1 MKFRCYLKINKILF
15 SRINHNIILIF
26 SNGFSNTKVLVS
38 QQNKP
43 NTMKNFYLVV
53 TFFLLTLSGYAQ
65 KAIISGKVLDADD
78 KLPLP
83 GAMIQIVGDNKY
95 TVSDYNGR
103 FELLNIN
110 IGTYQVT
117 VKYIGYTPITHE
129 ITVEQ
134 GKNNVLD
141 FALKTSG
148 TELNEVVVGDIL
160 KGQAKALNQQKNSK
174 NIGNVIS
181 SDQVGRFPDANVGD
195 ALKRVPGITMQN
207 DQGEARNIIIRGLAP
222 SLNSVTL
229 NGDRIPSAEG
239 DNRNVQ
245 MDLIPSD
252 MISTIEVNKTLTSD
266 MDADAIGGSVN
277 LVTRATPNGERI
289 SATLAGGFMP
299 IREHATYT
307 AGLVYGNRFFDNK
320 LGAVFSGSYNNVN
333 YGSDDVENEWV
344 KDDFGNEFVQ
354 ASEIRKY
361 DVQRIRRSGSV
372 ALDYKFDENNTIFAN
387 AIYNW
392 RDDRE
397 NRFRTTYDDIEAIY
411 DGETITGFEGRV
423 KRQTKGGVD
432 SNRNKNRRLEDQ
444 RVQNYSLRGEHLIN
458 SKLDL
463 DWSANYAKA
472 REYRPGERYIEYRQK
487 GLEMSQ
493 DLSDLRFPLVT
504 TVGEAVDQFEFNSV
518 TENTDETSESEFGA
532 KVNIRFPFSIIAAEK
547 GRIRTGLRL
556 RMKEKER
563 NNNFFSYEPV
573 NGGMDLL
580 SEIPTSFYDG
590 KNFNPGSKYVPGT
603 FASASFLGSLDLNNS
618 ALFDKE
624 ADPAEFLAVNYNAK
638 ENIYAAY
645 VRWDQ
650 DFNDKLS
657 MVLGFRVENTHIDY
671 TGNRV
676 LDEEE
681 LESKINTTN
690 TYTNVLPSISF
701 QYNATKDLVLR
712 AAATTALA
720 RPNYYAL
727 APYVNNI
734 AADKEITAGNPDLD
748 VTYSY
753 NYDFMAENYFKSVG
767 LISGGV
773 FYKRLNDFIYNY
785 SDNQY
790 TDAKF
795 AADFPN
801 QANPIPAGEN
811 WSFVQSRNGDV
822 VDVYGFEVAFQR
834 QLDFLPG
841 KFLKGFGIYLNY
853 TYTKSKAKGIADEDG
868 NERNDISLPGT
879 TPHMFN
885 GSLSWEN
892 KRFSA
897 RISTNFT
904 SDYLD
909 ELGSES
915 YKDSYYDK
923 QFFLD
928 ANASYK
934 ITSHLRIFAEAN
946 NLTNQPLRYYQG
958 VEAHTKQAEF
968 YQARYNFG
976 LKFDL

>member
-1 MKFRCYLKINKILF
+1 
-15 SRINHNIILIF
+15 
-26 SNGFSNTKVLVS
+26 
-38 QQNKP
+38 
-43 NTMKNFYLVV
+43 MKNLYLTV
-53 TFFLLTLSGYAQ
+53 FLFLLALSGHAQ

-78 KLPLP
+78 KMPLA
-83 GAMIQIVGDNKY
+83 GAMIQIVGENKY
-95 TVSDYNGR
+95 TISDYNGR
-103 FELLNIN
+103 FELLNITP
-110 IGTYQVT
+110 GTYKVQL
-117 VKYIGYTPITHE
+117 KYIGYTGITHE
-129 ITVEQ
+129 VVVTE
-134 GKNNVLD
+134 GKNNVVD
-141 FALKTSG
+141 FIVKSAT
-148 TELNEVVVGDIL
+148 TELNEVVVGDNL
-160 KGQAKALNQQKNSK
+160 KGQAKALNQQKHNK

-195 ALKRVPGITMQN
+195 ALKRVPGVTMQN

-252 MISTIEVNKTLTSD
+252 MISTIEVSKTLTSD

-277 LVTRATPNGERI
+277 LITRPTPNGERI
-289 SATLAGGFMP
+289 SATIAGGYAP
-299 IREHATYT
+299 IRDKAIYT
-307 AGLVYGNRFFDNK
+307 AGLVYGNRFFNNK
-320 LGAVFSGSYNNVN
+320 FGAVISGSYNNVD
-333 YGSDDVENEWV
+333 YGSDNIENEWV

-361 DVQRIRRSGSV
+361 DVQRIRRSASF
-372 ALDYKFDENNTIFAN
+372 ALDYKFNENNTIFAN

-411 DGETITGFEGRV
+411 DDVDESKILGFEGRV
-423 KRQTKGGVD
+423 KRETKGGVD
-432 SNRNKNRRLEDQ
+432 NDRNKSRRLEDQ
-444 RVQNYSLRGEHLIN
+444 RVQNYSLRGEHLIS

-463 DWSANYAKA
+463 DWSANYSEA

-487 GLEMSQ
+487 GLDMTQ
-493 DLSDLRFPLVT
+493 DLSDTRFPLVT
-504 TVGEAVDQFEFNSV
+504 TTGEALDEFEFDSV
-518 TENTDETSESEFGA
+518 SENTDDTKESEFGA
-532 KVNIRFPFSIIAAEK
+532 KLNVRFPFTIIPTEK

-556 RMKEKER
+556 RMKEKSR
-563 NNNFFSYEPV
+563 DNNFYSYEPI
-573 NGGMDLL
+573 NDDMALL
-580 SEIPTSFYDG
+580 SGISTSYFDG
-590 KNFNPGSKYVPGT
+590 KDFNPGSKYVPGT
-603 FASASFLGSLDLNNS
+603 FASANFLGNLDLNNAS
-618 ALFDKE
+618 LFDKE
-624 ADPAEFLAVNYNAK
+624 SDPSEYLAVNYNAK

-681 LESKINTTN
+681 LESEINTTN
-690 TYTNVLPSISF
+690 SYTNVLPSITF

-734 AADKEITAGNPDLD
+734 ASDMEITAGNPDLD

-773 FYKRLNDFIYNY
+773 FYKKLHDFIYNY
-785 SDNQY
+785 SDSQY
-790 TDAKF
+790 TTEKF
-795 AADFPN
+795 AADFPT
-801 QANPIPAGEN
+801 QDNPIPAGEN
-811 WSFVQSRNGDV
+811 WTFVQPKNGDT
-822 VDVYGFEVAFQR
+822 VDVYGFEFAFQR
-834 QLDFLPG
+834 QLDFFES

-853 TYTKSKAKGIADEDG
+853 TYTKSEAKGIADEDG
-868 NERNDISLPGT
+868 NEREDISLPGT
-879 TPHMFN
+879 APHMFN

-897 RISTNFT
+897 RVSTNFT

-909 ELGSES
+909 ELGSEA
-915 YKDSYYDK
+915 YNDSYYDK
-923 QFFLD
+923 QFFVD
-928 ANASYK
+928 ANAAYK
-934 ITSHLRIFAEAN
+934 ITSHIRIFAEAT

-958 VEAHTKQAEF
+958 VESHTKQAEY
-968 YQARYNFG
+968 YQARYNLG
-976 LKFDL
+976 LKFDF

>member
-1 MKFRCYLKINKILF
+1 M
-15 SRINHNIILIF
+15 LIF
-26 SNGFSNTKVLVS
+26 FNGFSNTKVLVS

-43 NTMKNFYLVV
+43 NTMKKFYLVV

-411 DGETITGFEGRV
+411 DGENITGFEGRI

-432 SNRNKNRRLEDQ
+432 SDRNKNRRLEDQ

-472 REYRPGERYIEYRQK
+472 REYRPGERYIEYRQT

-504 TVGEAVDQFEFNSV
+504 PTGEAVDQFEFNSV

-563 NNNFFSYEPV
+563 NNVFYSYEPV

-580 SEIPTSFYDG
+580 SEVPTSFYDG

-690 TYTNVLPSISF
+690 AYTNVLPSISF

>member
-1 MKFRCYLKINKILF
+1 M
-15 SRINHNIILIF
+15 LIF

-43 NTMKNFYLVV
+43 NTMKKIYLVV

-110 IGTYQVT
+110 VGTYQVT
-117 VKYIGYTPITHE
+117 VKYIGYTPITNE

-411 DGETITGFEGRV
+411 DGETITGFEGRI

-432 SNRNKNRRLEDQ
+432 SSRNKNRRLEDQ

-472 REYRPGERYIEYRQK
+472 REYRPGERYIEYRQT

-504 TVGEAVDQFEFNSV
+504 PTGEAVDQFEFNSV

-690 TYTNVLPSISF
+690 AYTNVLPSISF

-727 APYVNNI
+727 APYLNNI

-748 VTYSY
+748 ATYSY

-801 QANPIPAGEN
+801 QENPIPAGEN
-811 WSFVQSRNGDV
+811 WSFVQSRNGDI

>member
-1 MKFRCYLKINKILF
+1 MKKIYLL
-15 SRINHNIILIF
+15 
-26 SNGFSNTKVLVS
+26 VL
-38 QQNKP
+38 
-43 NTMKNFYLVV
+43 
-53 TFFLLTLSGYAQ
+53 FLLTISGFAQ

-83 GAMIQIVGDNKY
+83 GAMIQIVGENKY
-95 TVSDYNGR
+95 TISDYNGR

-117 VKYIGYTPITHE
+117 VKYIGYTSVTHE
-129 ITVEQ
+129 IIVEQ
-134 GKNNVLD
+134 GKNNILD

-289 SATLAGGFMP
+289 SATVAGGYMP
-299 IREHATYT
+299 IRENATYT

-320 LGAVFSGSYNNVN
+320 LGAVFSGSYNNVD
-333 YGSDDVENEWV
+333 YGSDNVENEWV
-344 KDDFGNEFVQ
+344 KDEFGNEFLQ

-361 DVQRIRRSGSV
+361 DVQRIRRSGSI
-372 ALDYKFDENNTIFAN
+372 ALDYKFDENNSIFAN

-423 KRQTKGGVD
+423 KRETKGGID
-432 SNRNKNRRLEDQ
+432 NKRNKNTRLEDQ
-444 RVQNYSLRGEHLIN
+444 RVQNYSIRGEHLIH

-472 REYRPGERYIEYRQK
+472 REYRPGERYIEYRQE
-487 GLEMSQ
+487 GLEIVQ
-493 DLSDLRFPLVT
+493 DFSENKFPLVSS
-504 TVGEAVDQFEFNSV
+504 VGESLDQLEFDSAS
-518 TENTDETSESEFGA
+518 ENTDETSESEFGA
-532 KVNIRFPFSIIAAEK
+532 KVNIRFPFTVIPSQK

-563 NNNFFSYEPV
+563 NNIFYSYEPV

-580 SEIPTSFYDG
+580 SEVPTSFYDG
-590 KNFNPGSKYVPGT
+590 KNFNPGSKYIPGT
-603 FASASFLGSLDLNNS
+603 FASANFLGNLDLNNAS
-618 ALFDKE
+618 LFDKE
-624 ADPAEFLAVNYNAK
+624 SDPSEYLAVNYNAK

-645 VRWDQ
+645 IRWDQ

-657 MVLGFRVENTHIDY
+657 MVMGFRLESTHIDY

-681 LESKINTTN
+681 LESEINTN
-690 TYTNVLPSISF
+690 NSYTNLLPSISF
-701 QYNATKDLVLR
+701 QYNPTKDLVIR

-720 RPNYYAL
+720 RPDYYAL

-734 AADKEITAGNPDLD
+734 ASDMAITAGNPDLD

-753 NYDFMAENYFKSVG
+753 NYDLMVENYFKSVG

-773 FYKRLNDFIYNY
+773 FYKKLNDFIYNY

-795 AADFPN
+795 ASDFPN

-811 WSFVQSRNGDV
+811 WSFLQSRNGDT

-841 KFLKGFGIYLNY
+841 KFLKGFGVYLNY
-853 TYTKSKAKGIADEDG
+853 TYTKSEAKGIADEDG
-868 NERNDISLPGT
+868 NERNNISLPGT

-892 KRFSA
+892 NRFSA

-915 YKDSYYDK
+915 YNDSYYDK

-928 ANASYK
+928 ANASFK
-934 ITSHLRIFAEAN
+934 ITPKLRVFAEAN

-958 VEAHTKQAEF
+958 IESHTKQVEY

>member
-1 MKFRCYLKINKILF
+1 MR
-15 SRINHNIILIF
+15 
-26 SNGFSNTKVLVS
+26 
-38 QQNKP
+38 
-43 NTMKNFYLVV
+43 KNYLVV
-53 TFFLLTLSGYAQ
+53 FLFLLTLTTFAQ
-65 KAIISGKVLDADD
+65 KGVVSGKILDAAD
-78 KLPLP
+78 KFPLP
-83 GAMIQIVGDNKY
+83 GAMVRIAGQNKY
-95 TVSDYNGR
+95 TISDGNGR
-103 FELLNIN
+103 YEFLNVAAGSYEIE
-110 IGTYQVT
+110 IR
-117 VKYIGYTPITHE
+117 YIGYSP
-129 ITVEQ
+129 V
-134 GKNNVLD
+134 KNNVTVVAGKNTVVNFNLH
-141 FALKTSG
+141 TSG
-148 TELNEVVVGDIL
+148 TELNEVVVGDVL
-160 KGQAKALNQQKNSK
+160 KGQAKALSQQKHNK
-174 NIGNVIS
+174 NISNVIS
-181 SDQVGRFPDANVGD
+181 SDQVGRFPDANIGD
-195 ALKRVPGITMQN
+195 ALKRVPGVTMQN

-277 LVTRATPNGERI
+277 LITRATPNGERI
-289 SATLAGGFMP
+289 SATVAGGYLP
-299 IREHATYT
+299 IREKASYT
-307 AGLVYGNRFFDNK
+307 AGFVYGNRFFNDK
-320 LGAVFSGSYNNVN
+320 FGAVVSGSYNNVD
-333 YGSDDVENEWV
+333 YGSDNVENEWT
-344 KDDFGNEFVQ
+344 KDEFGNEFLQ
-354 ASEIRKY
+354 AAEIRKY
-361 DVQRIRRSGSV
+361 DVQRIRRSASV
-372 ALDYKFDENNTIFAN
+372 ALDYKFDANNTIFAN

-411 DGETITGFEGRV
+411 DGEDIIGFEGRV

-432 SNRNKNRRLEDQ
+432 NNRNKGRRLEDQ

-463 DWSANYAKA
+463 DWSANYSKA

-487 GLEMSQ
+487 GLDIFQ
-493 DLSDLRFPLVT
+493 DFSENKFPLVT
-504 TVGEAVDQFEFNSV
+504 SDGESLDKLKFDSV
-518 TENTDETSESEFGA
+518 TENTDDTSESEFGA
-532 KVNIRFPFSIIAAEK
+532 KVNIRIPFTIIPTEK
-547 GRIRTGLRL
+547 GRLRTGLRL
-556 RMKEKER
+556 RMKEKMR
-563 NNNFFSYEPV
+563 NNNFFTYESI
-573 NGGMDLL
+573 NDDMALL
-580 SEIPTSFYDG
+580 SDVPTSFFDG
-590 KNFNPGSKYVPGT
+590 KGFNPGDKYVPGT
-603 FASASFLGSLDLNNS
+603 FASANFLGNLDLNNPT
-618 ALFDKE
+618 LFDKE
-624 ADPAEFLAVNYNAK
+624 ADPAEYLAVNYKAK
-638 ENIYAAY
+638 EKIYAAY

-657 MVLGFRVENTHIDY
+657 MVLGFRSETTRIDY

-681 LESKINTTN
+681 LEGEISTKN
-690 TYTNVLPSISF
+690 TYTNVLPSISL
-701 QYNATKDLVLR
+701 QYNATDNLVLR

-734 AADKEITAGNPDLD
+734 ASDKEITAGNPDLD

-790 TDAKF
+790 TTAKF

-801 QANPIPAGEN
+801 QVNPIPTGEN
-811 WSFVQSRNGDV
+811 WSFVQSRNGKS
-822 VDVYGFEVAFQR
+822 VDVYGFEVALQR
-834 QLDFLPG
+834 RLDFLPG

-868 NERNDISLPGT
+868 NERDNVSLPGT
-879 TPHMFN
+879 APHMFN

-897 RISTNFT
+897 RVSTNFAA
-904 SDYLD
+904 DYLD
-909 ELGSES
+909 ELGADS
-915 YKDSYYDK
+915 YQDSYYDK

-928 ANASYK
+928 ANAAYK
-934 ITSHLRIFAEAN
+934 ITPNIRLFAEAN

-958 VEAHTKQAEF
+958 VASNTKQVEY
-968 YQARYNFG
+968 YQARFNFG
-976 LKFDL
+976 LKFDF

>member
-1 MKFRCYLKINKILF
+1 MK
-15 SRINHNIILIF
+15 
-26 SNGFSNTKVLVS
+26 
-38 QQNKP
+38 
-43 NTMKNFYLVV
+43 KNYLVV
-53 TFFLLTLSGYAQ
+53 LFFLLALAGYAQ
-65 KAIISGKVLDADD
+65 KGVISGKVLDVDD
-78 KLPLP
+78 KMPLP
-83 GAMIQIVGDNKY
+83 GAMLQLEGMNKY
-95 TVSDYNGR
+95 TISDYNGR
-103 FELLNIN
+103 YEFLNVQE
-110 IGTYQVT
+110 GSYTLKVS
-117 VKYIGYTPITHE
+117 YIGYTAGSATL
-129 ITVEQ
+129 TVTK
-134 GKNNVLD
+134 GGNTVYN
-141 FALKTSG
+141 FALKASG

-160 KGQAKALNQQKNSK
+160 KGQAKALSQQKHNK

-181 SDQVGRFPDANVGD
+181 SDQVGRFPDANIGD
-195 ALKRVPGITMQN
+195 ALKRVPGVTMQN

-277 LVTRATPNGERI
+277 LITRATPNGERI
-289 SATLAGGFMP
+289 SATVAGGYLP
-299 IREHATYT
+299 IREKASYT
-307 AGLVYGNRFFDNK
+307 AGLVYGNRFLNDKF
-320 LGAVFSGSYNNVN
+320 GAVISGSYNNVD
-333 YGSDDVENEWV
+333 YGSDNVENEWT
-344 KDDFGNEFVQ
+344 KDDFGNEFLQ

-361 DVQRIRRSGSV
+361 DVQRIRRSASI
-372 ALDYKFDENNTIFAN
+372 ALDYKFNENNTIFAN

-411 DGETITGFEGRV
+411 DGEDIIGFEGRV
-423 KRQTKGGVD
+423 KRETKGGVD
-432 SNRNKNRRLEDQ
+432 NNRNKSRRLEDQ
-444 RVQNYSLRGEHLIN
+444 RVQNYSIRGEHLIN

-472 REYRPGERYIEYRQK
+472 REYRPGERYIEYRQE
-487 GLEMSQ
+487 GLDIFQ
-493 DLSDLRFPLVT
+493 DFSENKFPLVT
-504 TVGEAVDQFEFNSV
+504 SSGEALDQLELDSAS
-518 TENTDETSESEFGA
+518 ENTDDTSESEFGA
-532 KVNIRFPFSIIAAEK
+532 KVNIRVPFTIIPSEK
-547 GRIRTGLRL
+547 GRLRTGLRL
-556 RMKEKER
+556 RLKEKMR
-563 NNNFFSYEPV
+563 NNIFYAYEPV
-573 NGGMDLL
+573 NDDMALL
-580 SEIPTSFYDG
+580 SDVPTSFFDG
-590 KNFNPGSKYVPGT
+590 KGFNPGDKYVPGT
-603 FASASFLGSLDLNNS
+603 FASANFLGNLDLNNAS
-618 ALFDKE
+618 LFDKE
-624 ADPAEFLAVNYNAK
+624 ADPAEYLAVNYNAK

-657 MVLGFRVENTHIDY
+657 MVLGFRSETTHIDY

-681 LESKINTTN
+681 LEGEITTTN
-690 TYTNVLPSISF
+690 TYTNLLPSISF
-701 QYNATKDLVLR
+701 QYNATKDLILR

-727 APYVNNI
+727 APFVNNI
-734 AADKEITAGNPDLD
+734 ASDMEITAGNPDLD

-790 TDAKF
+790 TTTKF

-801 QANPIPAGEN
+801 QSNPIPTGEN
-811 WSFVQSRNGDV
+811 WSFVQSRNGKS
-822 VDVYGFEVAFQR
+822 VDVYGFEVALQR
-834 QLDFLPG
+834 QLDFFES
-841 KFLKGFGIYLNY
+841 KFLRGFGVYLNY
-853 TYTKSKAKGIADEDG
+853 TYTKSEAKGISDEDG
-868 NERNDISLPGT
+868 NERKNISLPGT
-879 TPHMFN
+879 APHMFN

-897 RISTNFT
+897 RVSTNFAA
-904 SDYLD
+904 DYLD
-909 ELGSES
+909 ELGADD
-915 YKDSYYDK
+915 YQDSYYDK

-928 ANASYK
+928 ANAAYK
-934 ITSHLRIFAEAN
+934 ITPNIRLFAEAN

-958 VEAHTKQAEF
+958 VEANTKQVEY
-968 YQARYNFG
+968 YQARFNFG
-976 LKFDL
+976 LKFDF

>member
-1 MKFRCYLKINKILF
+1 MKKI
-15 SRINHNIILIF
+15 
-26 SNGFSNTKVLVS
+26 
-38 QQNKP
+38 
-43 NTMKNFYLVV
+43 YLVV
-53 TFFLLTLSGYAQ
+53 TFFLLAFSGYAQ
-65 KAIISGKVLDADD
+65 KAIISGKVLDVDD

-83 GAMIQIVGDNKY
+83 GAMIQIVGENKY

-110 IGTYQVT
+110 VGTYKVE
-117 VKYIGYTPITHE
+117 VKYIGYTAITHE

-160 KGQAKALNQQKNSK
+160 KGQAKALNQQKNNK

-195 ALKRVPGITMQN
+195 ALKRVPGVTMQN

-289 SATLAGGFMP
+289 SATLAGGYMP
-299 IREHATYT
+299 IRENATYT
-307 AGLVYGNRFFDNK
+307 AGFVYGNRFFDNK
-320 LGAVFSGSYNNVN
+320 LGAVFSGSYNNVD

-344 KDDFGNEFVQ
+344 KDEFGNEFVQ
-354 ASEIRKY
+354 ASEVRKY

-372 ALDYKFDENNTIFAN
+372 ALDYKFDENNTVFAN

-411 DGETITGFEGRV
+411 DGENITGFEGRV

-432 SNRNKNRRLEDQ
+432 NSRNKNRRLEDQ

-472 REYRPGERYIEYRQK
+472 REYRPGERYIEYRQT
-487 GLEMSQ
+487 GLEMTQ

-504 TVGEAVDQFEFNSV
+504 TTGEAVDQFEFDSV

-532 KVNIRFPFSIIAAEK
+532 KINIRFPFSIIPAEK

-563 NNNFFSYEPV
+563 NNNFFSYESV

-580 SEIPTSFYDG
+580 SDISTSSFDG
-590 KNFNPGSKYVPGT
+590 KDFNPGSKYVPGS

-624 ADPAEFLAVNYNAK
+624 ANPAEFLAVNYNAK

-690 TYTNVLPSISF
+690 AYTNVLPSISF

-795 AADFPN
+795 ANDFPN

-811 WSFVQSRNGDV
+811 WSFIQSRNGDT

-928 ANASYK
+928 ANASFK
-934 ITSHLRIFAEAN
+934 ITKHLRIFAEAN

-958 VEAHTKQAEF
+958 IEAHTKQAEF

>member
-1 MKFRCYLKINKILF
+1 MKKNYLL
-15 SRINHNIILIF
+15 
-26 SNGFSNTKVLVS
+26 VL
-38 QQNKP
+38 
-43 NTMKNFYLVV
+43 
-53 TFFLLTLSGYAQ
+53 FLLTISGFAQ

-83 GAMIQIVGDNKY
+83 GAMIQIVGENKY
-95 TVSDYNGR
+95 TISDYNGR

-117 VKYIGYTPITHE
+117 VKYIGYTSVTHE
-129 ITVEQ
+129 IIVEQ
-134 GKNNVLD
+134 GKNNIVD

-277 LVTRATPNGERI
+277 LITRATPNGERI
-289 SATLAGGFMP
+289 SATVAGGYMP
-299 IREHATYT
+299 IRENATYT

-320 LGAVFSGSYNNVN
+320 LGAVFSGSYNNVD
-333 YGSDDVENEWV
+333 YGSDNVENEWV
-344 KDDFGNEFVQ
+344 KDEFGNEFLQ

-361 DVQRIRRSGSV
+361 DVQRIRRSGSI
-372 ALDYKFDENNTIFAN
+372 ALDYKFDENNSIFAN

-423 KRQTKGGVD
+423 KRETKGGID
-432 SNRNKNRRLEDQ
+432 NKRNKNTRLEDQ
-444 RVQNYSLRGEHLIN
+444 RVQNYSIRGEHLIH

-472 REYRPGERYIEYRQK
+472 REYRPGERYIEYRQE
-487 GLEMSQ
+487 GLEIVQ
-493 DLSDLRFPLVT
+493 DFSENKFPLVSS
-504 TVGEAVDQFEFNSV
+504 VGESLDQLEFDSAS
-518 TENTDETSESEFGA
+518 ENTDETSESEFGA
-532 KVNIRFPFSIIAAEK
+532 KVNIRFPFTVIPSQK

-563 NNNFFSYEPV
+563 NNIFYSYEPV

-580 SEIPTSFYDG
+580 SEVPTSFYDG
-590 KNFNPGSKYVPGT
+590 KNFNPGSKYIPGT
-603 FASASFLGSLDLNNS
+603 FASANFLGNLDLNNAS
-618 ALFDKE
+618 LFDKE
-624 ADPAEFLAVNYNAK
+624 SDPSEYLAVNYNAK

-645 VRWDQ
+645 IRWDQ

-657 MVLGFRVENTHIDY
+657 MVMGFRLESTHIDY

-681 LESKINTTN
+681 LESEINTN
-690 TYTNVLPSISF
+690 NSYTNLLPSISF
-701 QYNATKDLVLR
+701 QYNPTKDLVIR

-720 RPNYYAL
+720 RPDYYAL

-734 AADKEITAGNPDLD
+734 ASDMAITAGNPDLD

-753 NYDFMAENYFKSVG
+753 NYDLMVENYFKSVG

-773 FYKRLNDFIYNY
+773 FYKKLNDFIYNY

-795 AADFPN
+795 ASDFPN

-811 WSFVQSRNGDV
+811 WSFLQSRNGDT

-841 KFLKGFGIYLNY
+841 KFLKGFGVYLNY
-853 TYTKSKAKGIADEDG
+853 TYTKSEAKGIADEDG
-868 NERNDISLPGT
+868 NERNNISLPGT

-892 KRFSA
+892 NRFSA

-915 YKDSYYDK
+915 YNDSYYDK

-928 ANASYK
+928 ANASFK
-934 ITSHLRIFAEAN
+934 ITPKLRVFAEAN

-958 VEAHTKQAEF
+958 IESHTKQVEY

>member
-1 MKFRCYLKINKILF
+1 M
-15 SRINHNIILIF
+15 IIF
-26 SNGFSNTKVLVS
+26 FDWFSNTKVLVS
-38 QQNKP
+38 QPKSNQKI
-43 NTMKNFYLVV
+43 MKKIYLLVL
-53 TFFLLTLSGYAQ
+53 FLLTISGFAQ

-83 GAMIQIVGDNKY
+83 GAMIQIVGENKY
-95 TVSDYNGR
+95 TISDYNGR

-117 VKYIGYTPITHE
+117 VKYIGYTSVTHE
-129 ITVEQ
+129 IIVEQ
-134 GKNNVLD
+134 GKNNIVD

-160 KGQAKALNQQKNSK
+160 KGQAKALNQQKNNK

-277 LVTRATPNGERI
+277 LLTRATPNGERI
-289 SATLAGGFMP
+289 SATVAGGYMP
-299 IREHATYT
+299 IRENATYT

-320 LGAVFSGSYNNVN
+320 LGAVFSGSYNNVD
-333 YGSDDVENEWV
+333 YGSDNVENEWV
-344 KDDFGNEFVQ
+344 KDEFGNEFLQ

-361 DVQRIRRSGSV
+361 DVQRIRRSGSI
-372 ALDYKFDENNTIFAN
+372 ALDYKFDENNSIFAN

-423 KRQTKGGVD
+423 KRETKGGID
-432 SNRNKNRRLEDQ
+432 NKRNKNTRLEDQ
-444 RVQNYSLRGEHLIN
+444 RVQNYSIRGEHLIH

-472 REYRPGERYIEYRQK
+472 REYRPGERYIEYRQE
-487 GLEMSQ
+487 GLEIVQ
-493 DLSDLRFPLVT
+493 DFSENKFPLVSS
-504 TVGEAVDQFEFNSV
+504 VGESLDQLEFDSAS
-518 TENTDETSESEFGA
+518 ENTDETSESEFGA
-532 KVNIRFPFSIIAAEK
+532 KVNIRFPFTVIPSQK

-563 NNNFFSYEPV
+563 NNIFYSYEPV

-580 SEIPTSFYDG
+580 SEVPTSFYDG
-590 KNFNPGSKYVPGT
+590 KNFNPGSKYIPGT
-603 FASASFLGSLDLNNS
+603 FASANFLGNLDLNNAS
-618 ALFDKE
+618 LFDKE
-624 ADPAEFLAVNYNAK
+624 SDPSEYLAVNYNAK

-645 VRWDQ
+645 IRWDQ

-657 MVLGFRVENTHIDY
+657 MVMGFRLESTHIDY

-681 LESKINTTN
+681 LESEINTN
-690 TYTNVLPSISF
+690 NSYTNLLPSISF
-701 QYNATKDLVLR
+701 QYNPTKDLVIR

-720 RPNYYAL
+720 RPDYYAL

-734 AADKEITAGNPDLD
+734 ASDMAITAGNPDLD

-753 NYDFMAENYFKSVG
+753 NYDLMVENYFKSVG

-773 FYKRLNDFIYNY
+773 FYKKLNDFIYNY

-795 AADFPN
+795 ASDFPN

-811 WSFVQSRNGDV
+811 WSFLQSRNGKT

-841 KFLKGFGIYLNY
+841 KFLKGFGVYLNY
-853 TYTKSKAKGIADEDG
+853 TYTKSEAKGIADEDG
-868 NERNDISLPGT
+868 NERNNISLPGT

-892 KRFSA
+892 NRFSA

-915 YKDSYYDK
+915 YNDSYYDK

-934 ITSHLRIFAEAN
+934 ITPKLRVFAEAN

-958 VEAHTKQAEF
+958 VESHTKQVEY
-968 YQARYNFG
+968 YQARYNLG

>member
-1 MKFRCYLKINKILF
+1 
-15 SRINHNIILIF
+15 
-26 SNGFSNTKVLVS
+26 
-38 QQNKP
+38 
-43 NTMKNFYLVV
+43 MKNFYVAAML
-53 TFFLLTLSGYAQ
+53 FLLTLTGYAQ

-83 GAMIQIVGDNKY
+83 GAMIQIVGENKY
-95 TVSDYNGR
+95 TISDYNGR

-110 IGTYQVT
+110 VGTYQVT
-117 VKYIGYTPITHE
+117 VKYIGYTSVTQE
-129 ITVEQ
+129 ISVEQ
-134 GKNNVLD
+134 GKNNVID
-141 FALKTSG
+141 FALKTTG

-160 KGQAKALNQQKNSK
+160 KGQAKALNQQKNNK

-289 SATLAGGFMP
+289 SATLAGGYLP
-299 IREHATYT
+299 IREKASYT
-307 AGLVYGNRFFDNK
+307 AGLVYGNRFLNNK
-320 LGAVFSGSYNNVN
+320 LGAVFSASYNNVD
-333 YGSDDVENEWV
+333 YGSDNIENEWV

-361 DVQRIRRSGSV
+361 DVQRIRRSGSI
-372 ALDYKFDENNTIFAN
+372 ALDYKFDENNSIFAN

-411 DGETITGFEGRV
+411 NGEEITGFEGRV
-423 KRQTKGGVD
+423 KRETKGGVD
-432 SNRNKNRRLEDQ
+432 NNRNKNRRLEDQ

-472 REYRPGERYIEYRQK
+472 REYRPGERYIEYRQE
-487 GLEMSQ
+487 GLGINQ
-493 DLSDLRFPLVT
+493 DFSENRFPLVT
-504 TVGEAVDQFEFNSV
+504 SVGESLDQLEFDSAS
-518 TENTDETSESEFGA
+518 ENTDETSESEFGA
-532 KVNIRFPFSIIAAEK
+532 KINIRFPFSIIAAEK

-563 NNNFFSYEPV
+563 NNTFFSYEPI
-573 NGGMDLL
+573 NDGMDLL
-580 SEIPTSFYDG
+580 SEVPTSYFDG

-603 FASASFLGSLDLNNS
+603 FASASFLGNLDLNNAS
-618 ALFDKE
+618 LFDKE
-624 ADPAEFLAVNYNAK
+624 SDPSEFLAVNYNAK

-645 VRWDQ
+645 IRWDQ

-657 MVLGFRVENTHIDY
+657 MVVGFRLENTHIDY

-681 LESKINTTN
+681 LESEINTTN
-690 TYTNVLPSISF
+690 SYTNLLPSISF

-712 AAATTALA
+712 MAATTALA

-734 AADKEITAGNPDLD
+734 ASDMAITAGNPNLD

-773 FYKRLNDFIYNY
+773 FYKRLHDFIYNY

-790 TDAKF
+790 TTEKF

-801 QANPIPAGEN
+801 QINPIPTGEN
-811 WSFVQSRNGDV
+811 WEFVQSRNGDN

-841 KFLKGFGIYLNY
+841 AFLKGFGIYLNY
-853 TYTKSKAKGIADEDG
+853 TYTKSEAKGIADEDG
-868 NERNDISLPGT
+868 NERNNISLPGT
-879 TPHMFN
+879 APHMFN

-915 YKDSYYDK
+915 YNDSFYDK

-934 ITSHLRIFAEAN
+934 ITPKLRFFAEAN

-958 VEAHTKQAEF
+958 VEDHTKQVEY

-976 LKFDL
+976 LKLDL

>member
-1 MKFRCYLKINKILF
+1 
-15 SRINHNIILIF
+15 
-26 SNGFSNTKVLVS
+26 
-38 QQNKP
+38 
-43 NTMKNFYLVV
+43 
-53 TFFLLTLSGYAQ
+53 
-65 KAIISGKVLDADD
+65 
-78 KLPLP
+78 
-83 GAMIQIVGDNKY
+83 
-95 TVSDYNGR
+95 
-103 FELLNIN
+103 
-110 IGTYQVT
+110 
-117 VKYIGYTPITHE
+117 
-129 ITVEQ
+129 
-134 GKNNVLD
+134 
-141 FALKTSG
+141 
-148 TELNEVVVGDIL
+148 
-160 KGQAKALNQQKNSK
+160 
-174 NIGNVIS
+174 
-181 SDQVGRFPDANVGD
+181 
-195 ALKRVPGITMQN
+195 
-207 DQGEARNIIIRGLAP
+207 
-222 SLNSVTL
+222 
-229 NGDRIPSAEG
+229 
-239 DNRNVQ
+239 
-245 MDLIPSD
+245 
-252 MISTIEVNKTLTSD
+252 
-266 MDADAIGGSVN
+266 
-277 LVTRATPNGERI
+277 
-289 SATLAGGFMP
+289 
-299 IREHATYT
+299 
-307 AGLVYGNRFFDNK
+307 
-320 LGAVFSGSYNNVN
+320 
-333 YGSDDVENEWV
+333 
-344 KDDFGNEFVQ
+344 
-354 ASEIRKY
+354 
-361 DVQRIRRSGSV
+361 
-372 ALDYKFDENNTIFAN
+372 
-387 AIYNW
+387 
-392 RDDRE
+392 
-397 NRFRTTYDDIEAIY
+397 
-411 DGETITGFEGRV
+411 
-423 KRQTKGGVD
+423 
-432 SNRNKNRRLEDQ
+432 
-444 RVQNYSLRGEHLIN
+444 VQNYAIRGEHLIN

-487 GLEMSQ
+487 GLDVFENLT
-493 DLSDLRFPLVT
+493 DPRFPLVT
-504 TVGEAVDQFEFNSV
+504 TAGEALDEFEFNSV
-518 TENTDETSESEFGA
+518 TENTDDTSESEFGA
-532 KVNIRFPFSIIAAEK
+532 KVNIRFPFTIIPSEK
-547 GRIRTGLRL
+547 GRLRTGLRL
-556 RMKEKER
+556 RLKEKKR
-563 NNNFFSYEPV
+563 DNIFYTYSPLNS
-573 NGGMDLL
+573 GMDLL
-580 SEIPTSFYDG
+580 SEVPTSFYDG
-590 KNFNPGSKYVPGT
+590 KDFNPGSKYIPGT
-603 FASASFLGSLDLNNS
+603 FASAGFLGSLDLNNAS
-618 ALFDKE
+618 LFEKE
-624 ADPAEFLAVNYNAK
+624 ADPAEYLAVNYNAK

-690 TYTNVLPSISF
+690 SYTNVLPSISF

-727 APYVNNI
+727 APYVNNV
-734 AADKEITAGNPDLD
+734 AADKEITAGNPDLN

-753 NYDFMAENYFKSVG
+753 NYDFMVENYFKSVG

-773 FYKRLNDFIYNY
+773 FYKKLNDFIYNY

-790 TDAKF
+790 TTEKF
-795 AADFPN
+795 AADFPD
-801 QANPIPAGEN
+801 QANPVPVGEN
-811 WSFVQSRNGDV
+811 WSFVQSRNGDN

-934 ITSHLRIFAEAN
+934 ITSKFRLFAEAN

-958 VEAHTKQAEF
+958 IETHTKQAE
-968 YQARYNFG
+968 YYEARYNFG
-976 LKFDL
+976 LKLDL

>member
-1 MKFRCYLKINKILF
+1 MKKIYLL
-15 SRINHNIILIF
+15 
-26 SNGFSNTKVLVS
+26 VL
-38 QQNKP
+38 
-43 NTMKNFYLVV
+43 
-53 TFFLLTLSGYAQ
+53 FLLTISGFAQ

-83 GAMIQIVGDNKY
+83 GAMIQIIGENKY
-95 TVSDYNGR
+95 TISDYNGR

-117 VKYIGYTPITHE
+117 VKYIGYTSVTHE
-129 ITVEQ
+129 IIVEQ
-134 GKNNVLD
+134 GKNNIVD

-160 KGQAKALNQQKNSK
+160 KGQAKALNQQKNNK

-277 LVTRATPNGERI
+277 LITRATPNGERI
-289 SATLAGGFMP
+289 SATVAGGYMP
-299 IREHATYT
+299 IRENATYT

-320 LGAVFSGSYNNVN
+320 LGAVFSGSYNNVD
-333 YGSDDVENEWV
+333 YGSDNVENEWV
-344 KDDFGNEFVQ
+344 KDEFGNEFLQ

-361 DVQRIRRSGSV
+361 DVQRIRRSGSI
-372 ALDYKFDENNTIFAN
+372 ALDYKFDENNSIFAN

-423 KRQTKGGVD
+423 KRETKGGID
-432 SNRNKNRRLEDQ
+432 NKRNKNTRLEDQ
-444 RVQNYSLRGEHLIN
+444 RVQNYSIRGEHLIH

-472 REYRPGERYIEYRQK
+472 REYRPGERYIEYRQE
-487 GLEMSQ
+487 GLEIVQ
-493 DLSDLRFPLVT
+493 DFSENKFPLVSS
-504 TVGEAVDQFEFNSV
+504 VGESLDQLEFDSAS
-518 TENTDETSESEFGA
+518 ENTDETSESEFGA
-532 KVNIRFPFSIIAAEK
+532 KVNIRFPFTVIPSQK

-563 NNNFFSYEPV
+563 NNIFYSYEPV

-580 SEIPTSFYDG
+580 SEVPTSFYDG
-590 KNFNPGSKYVPGT
+590 KNFNPGSKYIPGT
-603 FASASFLGSLDLNNS
+603 FASANFLGNLDLNNAS
-618 ALFDKE
+618 LFDKE
-624 ADPAEFLAVNYNAK
+624 SDPSEYLAVNYNAK

-645 VRWDQ
+645 IRWDQ

-657 MVLGFRVENTHIDY
+657 MVMGFRLESTHIDY

-681 LESKINTTN
+681 LESEINTN
-690 TYTNVLPSISF
+690 NSYTNLLPSISF
-701 QYNATKDLVLR
+701 QYNPTKDLVIR

-720 RPNYYAL
+720 RPDYYAL

-734 AADKEITAGNPDLD
+734 ASDMAITAGNPDLD

-753 NYDFMAENYFKSVG
+753 NYDLMVENYFKSVG

-773 FYKRLNDFIYNY
+773 FYKKLNDFIYNY

-795 AADFPN
+795 ASDFPN

-811 WSFVQSRNGDV
+811 WSFLQSRNGKT

-841 KFLKGFGIYLNY
+841 KFLKGFGVYLNY
-853 TYTKSKAKGIADEDG
+853 TYTKSEAKGIADEDG
-868 NERNDISLPGT
+868 NERNNISLPGT

-892 KRFSA
+892 NRFSA

-915 YKDSYYDK
+915 YNDSYYDK

-928 ANASYK
+928 ANASFK
-934 ITSHLRIFAEAN
+934 ITPKLRVFAEAN

-958 VEAHTKQAEF
+958 IESHTKQVEY

>member
-1 MKFRCYLKINKILF
+1 MKKFL
-15 SRINHNIILIF
+15 
-26 SNGFSNTKVLVS
+26 VL
-38 QQNKP
+38 
-43 NTMKNFYLVV
+43 TA
-53 TFFLLTLSGYAQ
+53 FFLLAFTGFAQ
-65 KAIISGKVLDADD
+65 KAIISGKILDADD

-83 GAMIQIVGDNKY
+83 GAMVQIVGEKKY

-110 IGTYQVT
+110 EGTYKVE
-117 VKYIGYTPITHE
+117 VKYIGYTSLTQE
-129 ITVEQ
+129 IKVEQ
-134 GKNNVLD
+134 GKNNVID

-160 KGQAKALNQQKNSK
+160 KGQAKALNQQKNNK

-181 SDQVGRFPDANVGD
+181 SDQMGRFPDANVGD

-277 LVTRATPNGERI
+277 LITRATPNGERI
-289 SATLAGGFMP
+289 SATLAGGYMP
-299 IREHATYT
+299 IRDHASYT

-320 LGAVFSGSYNNVN
+320 LGAVFSGSYNNVD
-333 YGSDDVENEWV
+333 YGSDNIENEWV
-344 KDDFGNEFVQ
+344 KDEFGNEYLQ

-397 NRFRTTYDDIEAIY
+397 NRFRTTYDDIDPIY
-411 DGETITGFEGRV
+411 NGEEITGFEGRV
-423 KRQTKGGVD
+423 KRQTKGGLD
-432 SNRNKNRRLEDQ
+432 NSRNKNRRLEDQ

-458 SKLDL
+458 STLDL

-487 GLEMSQ
+487 GLEMFQ
-493 DLSDLRFPLVT
+493 DLSNPRFPLMT
-504 TVGEAVDQFEFNSV
+504 TAGESTDAFEFDSV

-532 KVNIRFPFSIIAAEK
+532 KVNIRFPFSVIAGEK
-547 GRIRTGLRL
+547 GRLRTGLRL
-556 RMKEKER
+556 RLKEKER
-563 NNNFFSYEPV
+563 NNMFYSYSPLTD
-573 NGGMDLL
+573 GMELL
-580 SEIPTSFYDG
+580 SEVPTSYYDG
-590 KNFNPGSKYVPGT
+590 NGFNPGSKYVPGT
-603 FASASFLGSLDLNNS
+603 FASAAYLGGLDLNNAS
-618 ALFDKE
+618 LFEKE
-624 ADPAEFLAVNYNAK
+624 TDPAEYLAVNYNAK
-638 ENIYAAY
+638 ERITAAY

-681 LESKINTTN
+681 LESKINNTN
-690 TYTNVLPSISF
+690 SYTNLLPSISF
-701 QYNATKDLVLR
+701 QYNATKDLILR

-748 VTYSY
+748 ATYSY

-767 LISGGV
+767 LISGGF

-801 QANPIPAGEN
+801 QINPIPAGEN
-811 WSFVQSRNGDV
+811 WSFLQSRNGDK

-853 TYTKSKAKGIADEDG
+853 TYTQSKARGIADEDG

-934 ITSHLRIFAEAN
+934 ITPKLRFFAEAN

-958 VEAHTKQAEF
+958 VAAHTKQAEY

-976 LKFDL
+976 LKLDL

>member
-1 MKFRCYLKINKILF
+1 MK
-15 SRINHNIILIF
+15 
-26 SNGFSNTKVLVS
+26 
-38 QQNKP
+38 
-43 NTMKNFYLVV
+43 KNYLVV
-53 TFFLLTLSGYAQ
+53 IFFLLALVGYAQ
-65 KAIISGKVLDADD
+65 KGVISGKVLDADD
-78 KLPLP
+78 KMPLP
-83 GAMIQIVGDNKY
+83 GAMLQLEGMNKY
-95 TVSDYNGR
+95 TISDYNGR
-103 FELLNIN
+103 YEFLNVQE
-110 IGTYQVT
+110 GSYT
-117 VKYIGYTPITHE
+117 VKVTYIGYAAGSTTLSV
-129 ITVEQ
+129 TQ
-134 GKNNVLD
+134 GGNAVHN
-141 FALKTSG
+141 FALATSG
-148 TELNEVVVGDIL
+148 TQLNEVVIGDIL
-160 KGQAKALNQQKNSK
+160 KGQAKALNQQKHNK

-181 SDQVGRFPDANVGD
+181 SDQVGRFPDANIGD
-195 ALKRVPGITMQN
+195 ALKRVPGVTMQN

-277 LVTRATPNGERI
+277 LVTRATPNKERI
-289 SATLAGGFMP
+289 SATVAGGYLP
-299 IREHATYT
+299 IREKASYT
-307 AGLVYGNRFFDNK
+307 AGLVYGNRFLNDK
-320 LGAVFSGSYNNVN
+320 LGAVVSGSYNNVD
-333 YGSDDVENEWV
+333 YGSDNVENEWT
-344 KDDFGNEFVQ
+344 KDEFGNEFLQ

-361 DVQRIRRSGSV
+361 DVQRIRRSASL
-372 ALDYKFDENNTIFAN
+372 ALDYKFNENNTIFAN

-411 DGETITGFEGRV
+411 DGENIVGYEGRV
-423 KRQTKGGVD
+423 TRQTKGGID
-432 SNRNKNRRLEDQ
+432 NDQNKNRRLERQ
-444 RVQNYSLRGEHLIN
+444 TVQNYSLRGEHLIN

-472 REYRPGERYIEYRQK
+472 REYRPEERYIGYRQK
-487 GLEMSQ
+487 GLDIFQ
-493 DLSDLRFPLVT
+493 DFSENKFPLVT
-504 TVGEAVDQFEFNSV
+504 SSGEALNELKFDSAS
-518 TENTDETSESEFGA
+518 ENTDDTSESEFGA
-532 KVNIRFPFSIIAAEK
+532 KVNIRIPFTIIPSEK
-547 GRIRTGLRL
+547 GRFRTGLRL
-556 RMKEKER
+556 RLKEKMR
-563 NNNFFSYEPV
+563 NNIFYSYEPTS
-573 NGGMDLL
+573 NNMDLL
-580 SEIPTSFYDG
+580 SNVPTSFFDG
-590 KNFNPGSKYVPGT
+590 KGFNPGEKYVPGT
-603 FASASFLGSLDLNNS
+603 FASANFLGNLDLNNPT
-618 ALFDKE
+618 LFDKE
-624 ADPAEFLAVNYNAK
+624 ADPAEYLAVNYNAK

-645 VRWDQ
+645 IRWDQ

-657 MVLGFRVENTHIDY
+657 MVLGFRSETTHINY

-681 LESKINTTN
+681 LESEITTTN

-701 QYNATKDLVLR
+701 QYNATDDLILR

-734 AADKEITAGNPDLD
+734 ASDMEITAGNPDLD

-790 TDAKF
+790 TTTKF
-795 AADFPN
+795 ATDFPN
-801 QANPIPAGEN
+801 QSNPIPTGEN
-811 WSFVQSRNGDV
+811 WSFVQSRNGKS
-822 VDVYGFEVAFQR
+822 VDVYGFEVALQR
-834 QLDFLPG
+834 QLDFFES
-841 KFLKGFGIYLNY
+841 KFLKGFGVYLNY
-853 TYTKSKAKGIADEDG
+853 TYTKSEAKGIADEDG
-868 NERNDISLPGT
+868 NERKNISLPGT
-879 TPHMFN
+879 APHMFN

-897 RISTNFT
+897 RVSANFAA
-904 SDYLD
+904 DYLD
-909 ELGSES
+909 ELGADD
-915 YKDSYYDK
+915 YQDSYYDK

-928 ANASYK
+928 ANAAYK
-934 ITSHLRIFAEAN
+934 ITPHIRLFAEAN

-958 VEAHTKQAEF
+958 VAANTKQVEY
-968 YQARYNFG
+968 YQARFNFG
-976 LKFDL
+976 LKFDF

>member
-1 MKFRCYLKINKILF
+1 M
-15 SRINHNIILIF
+15 
-26 SNGFSNTKVLVS
+26 
-38 QQNKP
+38 
-43 NTMKNFYLVV
+43 
-53 TFFLLTLSGYAQ
+53 FFLLALVGYAQ
-65 KAIISGKVLDADD
+65 KGVISGKVLDADD
-78 KLPLP
+78 KMPLP
-83 GAMIQIVGDNKY
+83 GAMLQLEGMNKY
-95 TVSDYNGR
+95 TISDYNGR
-103 FELLNIN
+103 YEFLNVQE
-110 IGTYQVT
+110 GSYT
-117 VKYIGYTPITHE
+117 VKVTYIGYAAGTT
-129 ITVEQ
+129 TVSVTQ
-134 GKNNVLD
+134 GGNAVHNFSL
-141 FALKTSG
+141 ATSG
-148 TELNEVVVGDIL
+148 TELNEVVIGDIL
-160 KGQAKALNQQKNSK
+160 KGQAKALNQQKHNK

-181 SDQVGRFPDANVGD
+181 SDQVGRFPDANIGD
-195 ALKRVPGITMQN
+195 ALKRVPGVTMQN

-277 LVTRATPNGERI
+277 LITRATPNGERI
-289 SATLAGGFMP
+289 SATVAGGYLP
-299 IREHATYT
+299 IRDKASYT
-307 AGLVYGNRFFDNK
+307 AGLVYGNRFFNDK
-320 LGAVFSGSYNNVN
+320 LGAVLSGSYNNVD
-333 YGSDDVENEWV
+333 YGSDNVENEWV
-344 KDDFGNEFVQ
+344 KDDFGNEFIQ
-354 ASEIRKY
+354 AAEIRKY
-361 DVQRIRRSGSV
+361 DVQRIRRSTSL
-372 ALDYKFDENNTIFAN
+372 ALDYKFNENNTIFAN

-411 DGETITGFEGRV
+411 DGENIVGFEGRAR
-423 KRQTKGGVD
+423 RQTKGGID
-432 SNRNKNRRLEDQ
+432 NNRNKNRRLERQ
-444 RVQNYSLRGEHLIN
+444 TVQNYSLRGEHLIN

-463 DWSANYAKA
+463 DWSANYSKA
-472 REYRPGERYIEYRQK
+472 REYRPEERYIEYRQK
-487 GLEMSQ
+487 GVDIFQ
-493 DLSDLRFPLVT
+493 DFSESKFPLVT
-504 TVGEAVDQFEFNSV
+504 SGGEALNLLKFDSAS
-518 TENTDETSESEFGA
+518 ENTNDTSESEFGA
-532 KVNIRFPFSIIAAEK
+532 KVNIRIPFTIIPSEK
-547 GRIRTGLRL
+547 GRFRTGLRL
-556 RMKEKER
+556 RMKEKMR
-563 NNNFFSYEPV
+563 NNNFFTYEPIAS
-573 NGGMDLL
+573 NLDLL
-580 SEIPTSFYDG
+580 SNVPTSFFDG
-590 KNFNPGSKYVPGT
+590 KGYNPGDKYVPGT
-603 FASASFLGSLDLNNS
+603 FASASFLGNLDLNN
-618 ALFDKE
+618 ATLFDKE
-624 ADPAEFLAVNYNAK
+624 SDPAEFLAVNYSAK

-657 MVLGFRVENTHIDY
+657 MVLGVRSETTHINY

-681 LESKINTTN
+681 LEGEITTKN
-690 TYTNVLPSISF
+690 NYTNVLPSISF
-701 QYNATKDLVLR
+701 QYNATKDLILR

-734 AADKEITAGNPDLD
+734 AADREITAGNPDLD

-790 TDAKF
+790 TTAKF
-795 AADFPN
+795 AGDFPN
-801 QANPIPAGEN
+801 QVNPIPTGEN
-811 WSFVQSRNGDV
+811 WSFVQSRNGKS

-834 QLDFLPG
+834 QLDFFES

-853 TYTKSKAKGIADEDG
+853 TYTKSEAKGIADEDG
-868 NERNDISLPGT
+868 NERTNISLPGT
-879 TPHMFN
+879 APHMFN

-897 RISTNFT
+897 RVSTNFAA
-904 SDYLD
+904 DYLD
-909 ELGSES
+909 ELGADS
-915 YKDSYYDK
+915 YQDSYYDK

-928 ANASYK
+928 ANAAYK
-934 ITSHLRIFAEAN
+934 ITPHIRLFAEAN

-958 VEAHTKQAEF
+958 LAANTKQVEY
-968 YQARYNFG
+968 YQARFNFG
-976 LKFDL
+976 LKFDF

>member
-1 MKFRCYLKINKILF
+1 
-15 SRINHNIILIF
+15 
-26 SNGFSNTKVLVS
+26 
-38 QQNKP
+38 
-43 NTMKNFYLVV
+43 MKNFYLVV
-53 TFFLLTLSGYAQ
+53 IFFLLTLSGYAQ

-563 NNNFFSYEPV
+563 NNVFYSYEPI

-580 SEIPTSFYDG
+580 SEIPTSVYDG

-603 FASASFLGSLDLNNS
+603 FASASFLGSLDLNNP

-690 TYTNVLPSISF
+690 AYTNVLPSISF

-748 VTYSY
+748 ATYSY

>member
-1 MKFRCYLKINKILF
+1 MKKI
-15 SRINHNIILIF
+15 
-26 SNGFSNTKVLVS
+26 
-38 QQNKP
+38 
-43 NTMKNFYLVV
+43 YLVV
-53 TFFLLTLSGYAQ
+53 TFMLLAFSGYAQ
-65 KAIISGKVLDADD
+65 KAIISGKVLDIDD

-83 GAMIQIVGDNKY
+83 GAMIQIVGENKY
-95 TVSDYNGR
+95 TVSDYNGH

-110 IGTYQVT
+110 AGTYKVE
-117 VKYIGYTPITHE
+117 VKYIGYTAITHE

-141 FALKTSG
+141 FTLKTSG

-174 NIGNVIS
+174 NIGNIIS
-181 SDQVGRFPDANVGD
+181 SDQMGRFPDANVGD

-252 MISTIEVNKTLTSD
+252 MISTIEVNKTLTPD

-289 SATLAGGFMP
+289 SATLAGGYMP

-307 AGLVYGNRFFDNK
+307 AGLVYGNRFLDNK

-333 YGSDDVENEWV
+333 YGSDNIENEWV
-344 KDDFGNEFVQ
+344 KDKFGNEYLQ

-397 NRFRTTYDDIEAIY
+397 NRFRTTYDDIAPIY
-411 DGETITGFEGRV
+411 NGEQITGFTGRV
-423 KRQTKGGVD
+423 KRQTKGGID
-432 SNRNKNRRLEDQ
+432 NDRNKNRRLEDQ
-444 RVQNYSLRGEHLIN
+444 RVQNYSIRGEHLIN

-472 REYRPGERYIEYRQK
+472 REYRPEERYIEYRQK
-487 GLEMSQ
+487 GLNVTE
-493 DLSDLRFPLVT
+493 DVSDIRFPLLT
-504 TVGEAVDQFEFNSV
+504 TTGESLDKFKFQTV

-532 KVNIRFPFSIIAAEK
+532 KVNIRFPFTIIPSEK
-547 GRIRTGLRL
+547 GRLRTGLRL
-556 RMKEKER
+556 RLKEKER
-563 NNNFFSYEPV
+563 DNNFYAYTPI
-573 NGGMDLL
+573 GTDMALL
-580 SEIPTSFYDG
+580 SQVPNSYYDG
-590 KNFNPGSKYVPGT
+590 QNFNPGSKYVPGN
-603 FASASFLGSLDLNNS
+603 FASASFLGSLDLNNAS
-618 ALFDKE
+618 LFKKS
-624 ADPAEFLAVNYNAK
+624 ADPAEYLAVNYNAK
-638 ENIYAAY
+638 ESIYAAY

-681 LESKINTTN
+681 LESQINTTN
-690 TYTNVLPSISF
+690 SYTNVLPSVSF

-712 AAATTALA
+712 AAVTTALA

-734 AADKEITAGNPDLD
+734 AAEKEISAGNPDLD
-748 VTYSY
+748 ATYSY

-773 FYKRLNDFIYNY
+773 FYKKLDNFIYNY

-790 TDAKF
+790 NAAKF

-801 QANPIPAGEN
+801 QSNPIPAGEN
-811 WSFVQSRNGDV
+811 WSFLQSRNGDT

-868 NERNDISLPGT
+868 NERNNISLPGT

-897 RISTNFT
+897 RVSTNFT

-934 ITSHLRIFAEAN
+934 ITPKLRLFAEAN

-958 VEAHTKQAEF
+958 VEAHTKQAEY

-976 LKFDL
+976 LKLDL